1 MKNFLKPGKSLSS
14 ESADG
19 SRRSFFWKL
28 GAGVSGAM
36 ATMAGVARAET
47 GDSDRLARR
56 VASLEAEQTLR
67 RLHQA
72 FEQAMDHGQY
82 EDVVAFFSDDARVV
96 FNGGVFDNRSHG
108 VSRLYRGRFKSGKTG
123 KRIEPAP
130 GFEIDADQQRDS
142 VQVSADLLSATA
154 ILPFS
159 IQVGMPIES
168 EASIASMAR
177 LQGDGVET
185 WWEGGE
191 YHVTYRRATADERWR
206 ISRLEYRTMSRAN
219 YRSGRSHATAI
230 SEPTISRLYP
240 EDPQG
245 PDALI

>member
-1 MKNFLKPGKSLSS
+1 MTNRCKPPKSPRT

-28 GAGVSGAM
+28 GAGASGAM
-36 ATMAGVARAET
+36 ASVAGVASADA
-47 GDSDRLARR
+47 GDAQDLSRR
-56 VASLEAEQTLR
+56 VAELEEEKALR
-67 RLHQA
+67 KLHQA
-72 FEQAMDHGQY
+72 FERALNHGRY
-82 EDVVAFFSDDARVV
+82 EEASAFFADDAKVV
-96 FNGGVFDNRSHG
+96 FNGGVFDNRSRG
-108 VSRLYRGRFKSGKTG
+108 VSRLLGARFRSGKTG

-130 GFEIDADQQRDS
+130 GFELDAEQQHDR
-142 VQVSADLLSATA
+142 VEVSPDRLSAKA
-154 ILPFS
+154 IFPYS
-159 IQVGMPIES
+159 IQVGAPIES

-191 YHVTYRRATADERWR
+191 YHVTYLRASADERWR

-219 YRSGRSHATAI
+219 YRPGRSHATAI
-230 SEPTISRLYP
+230 AVPALTTLYP

-245 PDALI
+245 PDALV